1 MQIHDKPETQPTP
14 TRGRQSRPDVRK
26 PTPTTTK
33 GQTMN
38 ATTTTKPAAKAKPA
52 PKVSHAKAKAP
63 ELPTISAVKLVP
75 LALIDVRPQVRT
87 IFEEDSIQELA
98 SDIEAR
104 GLLQPV
110 LLNPRGA
117 RFDLI
122 AGERRLRACVKL
134 GMSDI
139 PALVTKASASDAL
152 LMQIAE
158 NVQRERLDLQDE
170 VKAIRQLH
178 DHLKTV
184 QAVAD
189 TVKKSPAWVSKR
201 LALSHPD
208 FDWRATNL
216 MQDGI
221 TEDVEILNLIS
232 HIGTISYR
240 DGCEA
245 ERRIRAG
252 ETNRDEL
259 RAMLKQLKNPTPK
272 EPDPAHIA
280 RQHQAAEE
288 ARKRERQIEADNRAR
303 TEGHGDEF
311 VKWAWYKLSG
321 TCMEPNEKRFETA
334 EFWDKLNLKQRNA
347 LVDQFRKV
355 MDEGTTRDLPQWA
368 YFACSYSDD
377 FDYLELMIGIAAL
390 KGANP
395 AQDPR
400 AFMIE
405 LETANR

>member
-1 MQIHDKPETQPTP
+1 MQIHAKPETQLTP

-33 GQTMN
+33 GPTMN

-52 PKVSHAKAKAP
+52 PKVSHAKAKTP
-63 ELPTISAVKLVP
+63 ELPTISAVKPVP
-75 LALIDVRPQVRT
+75 LTLIDVRPQVRT

-158 NVQRERLDLQDE
+158 NVQREGLDLQDE

-208 FDWRATNL
+208 FGHKARML
-216 MQDGI
+216 MERGV
-221 TEDVEILNLIS
+221 TEDVEILNTLS
-232 HIGTISYR
+232 HIESLNYIKANELEKKLLGGTATRETARQMLKDIKNPKPDPGQEER
-240 DGCEA
+240 EQQRQLTWQKKQEEREA
-245 ERRIRAG
+245 EH
-252 ETNRDEL
+252 
-259 RAMLKQLKNPTPK
+259 KK
-272 EPDPAHIA
+272 E
-280 RQHQAAEE
+280 
-288 ARKRERQIEADNRAR
+288 
-303 TEGHGDEF
+303 TEGEGPEF
-311 VKWAWYKLSG
+311 VAWA
-321 TCMEPNEKRFETA
+321 MEQLARYC
-334 EFWDKLNLKQRNA
+334 Q
-347 LVDQFRKV
+347 
-355 MDEGTTRDLPQWA
+355 
-368 YFACSYSDD
+368 
-377 FDYLELMIGIAAL
+377 
-390 KGANP
+390 
-395 AQDPR
+395 
-400 AFMIE
+400 
-405 LETANR
+405 